1 MIKIVVDCFG
11 GDHSPSVNVEGAV
24 KALQDNQDIY
34 LVLTGDETKIKDE
47 LAKWQYDASRIE
59 IVHAPDV
66 ITCNDK
72 PTEAIRMKK
81 ESSLA
86 KAYEILRTD
95 SEARALITLGSTG
108 AVLAGAVLR
117 VGRISGVKRP
127 AFCPIMPTMNQEL
140 VGVCDSGA
148 NVDCE
153 PYYLQQFAIMGSL
166 YMQKAYD
173 VKSPKVA
180 LLNIGI
186 EEEKGDM
193 RSKEAYQLLKN
204 TPQINFVGNMESR
217 DLLSGNYNL
226 VVCDGFSGNVLIKS
240 TEGTALELLKLLKKT
255 FTSNFKNKMGALL
268 LKKDIYKI
276 KDFMDYNNYGG
287 GVLLGVKK
295 TIVKGH
301 GSSKAI
307 AVYNCIN
314 QAYTMEKNQLC
325 DAIGEEIAKVEA
337 ELEKEQAN

>member
-11 GDHSPSVNVEGAV
+11 GDHSPSVNIEGAV

-86 KAYEILRTD
+86 KAYELLRTD
-95 SEARALITLGSTG
+95 DTARAIVTLGSTG

-166 YMQKAYD
+166 YMQKAYG
-173 VKSPKVA
+173 VESPKVA
-180 LLNIGI
+180 LLNIEIGRASCR
-186 EEEKGDM
+186 EE
-193 RSKEAYQLLKN
+193 
-204 TPQINFVGNMESR
+204 
-217 DLLSGNYNL
+217 
-226 VVCDGFSGNVLIKS
+226 C
-240 TEGTALELLKLLKKT
+240 
-255 FTSNFKNKMGALL
+255 
-268 LKKDIYKI
+268 
-276 KDFMDYNNYGG
+276 
-287 GVLLGVKK
+287 
-295 TIVKGH
+295 
-301 GSSKAI
+301 
-307 AVYNCIN
+307 
-314 QAYTMEKNQLC
+314 
-325 DAIGEEIAKVEA
+325 
-337 ELEKEQAN
+337 